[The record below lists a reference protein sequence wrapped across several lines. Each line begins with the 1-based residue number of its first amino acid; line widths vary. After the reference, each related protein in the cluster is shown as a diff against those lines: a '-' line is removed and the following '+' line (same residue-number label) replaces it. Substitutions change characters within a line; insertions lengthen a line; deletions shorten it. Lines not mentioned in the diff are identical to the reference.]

1 MSGIIDI
8 GTLEGSLSSEQKLTG
23 ILSGENKISGGKLS
37 TDITHRS
44 YNDLVDKP
52 SINAVTLEGDKS
64 FEELGLAG
72 LTNQEID
79 KIIDENGGMY

>member
-8 GTLEGSLSSEQKLTG
+8 GTLEGSLSSGQKLTG
-23 ILSGENKISGGKLS
+23 ILSGENEISGGKLS
-37 TDITHRS
+37 TDITRHS

>member
-1 MSGIIDI
+1 MSGIIGI
-8 GTLEGSLSSEQKLTG
+8 GSLTGALSSEGELAGTISG
-23 ILSGENKISGGKLS
+23 SSGLSGGVSN
-37 TDITHRS
+37 DIQHKS
-44 YNDLVDKP
+44 YNDLLDKP

-79 KIIDENGGMY
+79 KIIDDNGGMF

>member
-1 MSGIIDI
+1 MSGIIGI
-8 GTLEGSLSSEQKLTG
+8 GSLEGSLSSGQKLTG
-23 ILSGENKISGGKLS
+23 TLSGESELSGGQLS
-37 TDITHRS
+37 NDITHHS

-52 SINAVTLEGDKS
+52 SINEVILQGDKS

-72 LTNQEID
+72 LTSQEID